1 MDKSRAV
8 PYRELDK
15 EAAKTVSAP
24 VATQPTQPTQP
35 TTKGKRGRKAKES
48 PSDWRQDSRVN
59 DILAKFKVKGDIY
72 YEMYQLG
79 YPVRIISE
87 VTGANTNTIAV
98 EISRRK
104 KKV

>member
-8 PYRELDK
+8 PFLQI
-15 EAAKTVSAP
+15 AAKSASPIIP
-24 VATQPTQPTQP
+24 VQPEKATQP
-35 TTKGKRGRKAKES
+35 KGKRGRKAKES

-59 DILAKFKVKGDIY
+59 DILAKFKVKGDIHW
-72 YEMYQLG
+72 EMYQLG
-79 YPVRIISE
+79 YPVRVIAE

-98 EISRRK
+98 DISRRK

>member
-8 PYRELDK
+8 PYLQVEK

-24 VATQPTQPTQP
+24 VATQPTQP

-72 YEMYQLG
+72 WEMYQLG

-98 EISRRK
+98 DISRRK

>member
-8 PYRELDK
+8 PYLQVQK
-15 EAAKTVSAP
+15 EAAKAVSAP
-24 VATQPTQPTQP
+24 VPQIEKATQP

-59 DILAKFKVKGDIY
+59 DILAKFIVKGDIHW
-72 YEMYQLG
+72 EMYQLG
-79 YPVRIISE
+79 YPVRVIAE

-98 EISRRK
+98 DISRRK